1 MIHYELIDERQ
12 VARMKR
18 TRIAALLAAIALFC
32 SGCSM
37 DVENFLQPPAAQG
50 EQQPI
55 QNALETY
62 ISDSGDTARRYSL
75 QYPSEGE
82 FTSAFVVCDEHGVPI
97 DEDDSS
103 AALTPSLAVALY
115 RFAGANEEVHINLL
129 RRDGEEWISVA
140 DVSGFG
146 SDILQVA
153 FGDLDGD
160 GMRELIVGFGTYNSR
175 DHRLAVLSMTD
186 GLTVLDDG
194 QMYTRL
200 FVGRMTASE
209 HDSLLT
215 MRIGEANTVTA
226 TLSTLDDGQMVSL
239 GKVSLDGYIQQ
250 FGDMQYSRL
259 DDGVSGLYIDGIKSG
274 GTLVTELVYY
284 DGERLYAPFYDADT
298 NTTTLTARRSGL
310 AVRDIDGDMTV
321 EIPQCTLFAGYDET
335 AELPS
340 AAWRT
345 DWMAYDVESGTLHQK
360 LSTVVN
366 TDDGYFV
373 TLDETQCEQWTAVYN
388 DRSHLLTLQDAVTG
402 DVYLR
407 LIPYTEELPYEY
419 HVLFTSTD
427 GAAGVA
433 VQYDENLLNIQ
444 KVRYM
449 VSRLV

>member
-1 MIHYELIDERQ
+1 
-12 VARMKR
+12 MKH
-18 TRIAALLAAIALFC
+18 TRIAALLTAIALFC

-82 FTSAFVVCDEHGVPI
+82 FTSAFVVCDERGVPI

-103 AALTPSLAVALY
+103 AVQTPSLAVAFYL
-115 RFAGANEEVHINLL
+115 FAGANEEVHINLL

-160 GMRELIVGFGTYNSR
+160 EMRELIVGFGTYNSR
-175 DHRLAVLSMTD
+175 DHRLAVLSMAD
-186 GLTVLDDG
+186 ELAVLDDG

-200 FVGRMTASE
+200 FVGQMTASG

-226 TLSTLDDGQMVSL
+226 TLSTLDNGQMVSL

-250 FGDMQYSRL
+250 FGDMLFSRL
-259 DDGVSGLYIDGIKSG
+259 DNDLGGLYIDGIKSG
-274 GTLVTELVYY
+274 GTLVTELIYY
-284 DGERLYAPFYDADT
+284 DGEWLCAPFYDEDT

-310 AVRDIDGDMTV
+310 AVRDIDGDMTA
-321 EIPQCTLFAGYDET
+321 EIPRCTLFDGYDET

-340 AAWRT
+340 VAWLT
-345 DWMAYDVESGTLHQK
+345 DWMQYDVTNGTLYKK

-366 TDDGYFV
+366 TDDGYFI
-373 TLDETQCEQWTAVYN
+373 TLDETQREQWTAVYN
-388 DRSHLLTLQDAVTG
+388 DRRHLLTLRDAATG
-402 DVYLR
+402 DAYLQ
-407 LIPYTEELPYEY
+407 LVPYSEELPAGY
-419 HVLFTSTD
+419 HVLFVSTD
-427 GAAGVA
+427 SVAGVA
-433 VQYDENLLNIQ
+433 VQYDEDILNMQ

-449 VSRLV
+449 VSKLV

>member
-1 MIHYELIDERQ
+1 
-12 VARMKR
+12 MKM
-18 TRIAALLAAIALFC
+18 TRIAALLVSVVLVC

-50 EQQPI
+50 EQKPI

-62 ISDSGDTARRYSL
+62 INDSGDASRRYTL

-82 FTSAFVVCDEHGVPI
+82 FTSAFVTCDEHGVPL
-97 DEDDSS
+97 DEDDSVP
-103 AALTPSLAVALY
+103 APTPSLAVAFYL
-115 RFAGANEEVHINLL
+115 FSGANEEVHINLL

-160 GMRELIVGFGTYNSR
+160 GMRELIVGFGTYSIR
-175 DHRLAVLSMTD
+175 DHRLAVLSMAN

-200 FVGRMTASE
+200 FVGHMTGWG

-226 TLSTLDDGQMVSL
+226 TLSTLRDGRLVTL
-239 GKVSLDGYIQQ
+239 GKVALDGYIQQ
-250 FGDMQYSRL
+250 FGDMLYSRISK
-259 DDGVSGLYIDGIKSG
+259 GVNGLYIDGIKSG
-274 GTLVTELVYY
+274 GTLVTELIYY
-284 DGERLYAPFYDADT
+284 DGQRLRAPFYDADT
-298 NTTTLTARRSGL
+298 NTNTLTARRSGL
-310 AVRDIDGDMTV
+310 TVRDIDGDITA
-321 EIPQCTLFAGYDET
+321 EIPRCTLFAGYDES

-340 AAWRT
+340 AAWLT
-345 DWMAYDVESGTLHQK
+345 DWMQYDIESGTLRKHI
-360 LSTVVN
+360 STVVN

-373 TLDETQCEQWTAVYN
+373 TLSDTQREQWTAVYDVRTN
-388 DRSHLLTLQDAVTG
+388 MLTLQDSVSG
-402 DVYLR
+402 DVYMR
-407 LIPYTEELPYEY
+407 LVPYADETPHEY
-419 HVLFTSTD
+419 HVLFAASD
-427 GAAGVA
+427 NAAGIA
-433 VQYDENLLNIQ
+433 VQYDADMLNMQ